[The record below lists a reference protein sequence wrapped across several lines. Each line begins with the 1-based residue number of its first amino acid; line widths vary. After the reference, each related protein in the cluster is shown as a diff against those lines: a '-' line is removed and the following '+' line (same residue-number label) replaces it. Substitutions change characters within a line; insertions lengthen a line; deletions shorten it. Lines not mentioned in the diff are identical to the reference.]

1 MAIRINEYHARK
13 FDLRQQTNMPPNI
26 EQFVASV
33 AVPLGWFYAIVC
45 AANLVAAGG
54 ALRVRGYRRAAAW
67 SLTAALFGVFACLA
81 MMGKPPQM
89 PSACKQAIDAVLGP
103 VSYTLGALVG
113 LMLFYLGRKFFVKTV
128 VAWVALNMSLMFMG
142 MSLTDPQFAATTTNP
157 DNLAVVAMVYL
168 LAFFTWLAT
177 AQAVENDRRREQGL
191 PPMEKQHDRKILVW
205 PDLVYTELI
214 CMVLLCTL
222 LIVWALSVPA
232 PLEQPANPAVTP
244 NPSKAPWYFLGLQEM
259 LVFSDAWHAGVVV
272 PCLIVLGLMLIPYI
286 DRNSQGSGYYTITQ
300 RRFAYLVFQFG
311 FLGLWILLILVGTFM
326 RGPNWSF
333 FGLYEVRDPHKIVTL
348 SNVTLSQYFWVS
360 MLGVELPGVPAACG
374 WLSRLGHVFWREIAG
389 LVLLGIYFLA
399 VPPLLGRTVFR
410 QFRQDMGR
418 WRYVAMV
425 LLLLMMLTLP
435 LKIILRWTFGLNYIV
450 SMPEYFFNF

>member
-1 MAIRINEYHARK
+1 
-13 FDLRQQTNMPPNI
+13 MPPDL
-26 EQFVASV
+26 EQFAHGV
-33 AVPLGWFYAIVC
+33 AVPLGWFYVVVC
-45 AANLVAAGG
+45 AANVLAAAG
-54 ALRVRGYRRAAAW
+54 AARTRGYRRAATW
-67 SLTAALFGVFACLA
+67 GIISALFAVFAFRSF
-81 MMGKPPQM
+81 MGYPPQM
-89 PSACKQAIDAVLGP
+89 PAACKEAIDSVLGP
-103 VSYTLGALVG
+103 VSYTVGALAA
-113 LMLFYLGRKFFVKTV
+113 LALFYLGREFFAKTV
-128 VAWVALNMSLMFMG
+128 VAWTALNASLMFMG

-157 DNLAVVAMVYL
+157 DNLAVVGMVYL

-177 AQAVENDRRREQGL
+177 SQAVENDRRAGQGL
-191 PPMEKQHDRKILVW
+191 PPVEKEHDRKILVW
-205 PDLVYTELI
+205 RDLVYTELI

-222 LIVWALSVPA
+222 LIVWSLSVPV
-232 PLEQPANPAVTP
+232 PLEQPANPAATP

-259 LVFSDAWHAGVVV
+259 LVFSDAWLAGVVV

-286 DRNSQGSGYYTITQ
+286 DRNSEGSGFYTIAR

-333 FGLYEVRDPHKIVTL
+333 FGLYEVRDPHKIAALT
-348 SNVTLSQYFWVS
+348 NVTLSQYFWVD
-360 MLGVELPGVPAACG
+360 MLGRELPQVPAACG
-374 WLSRLGHVFWREIAG
+374 WFSRLGHVLWREIFG
-389 LVLLGIYFLA
+389 VVLLAGYFLA
-399 VPPLLGRTVFR
+399 LPSLLGRTVFR

-435 LKIILRWTFGLNYIV
+435 MKIILRWTLGLNYIV